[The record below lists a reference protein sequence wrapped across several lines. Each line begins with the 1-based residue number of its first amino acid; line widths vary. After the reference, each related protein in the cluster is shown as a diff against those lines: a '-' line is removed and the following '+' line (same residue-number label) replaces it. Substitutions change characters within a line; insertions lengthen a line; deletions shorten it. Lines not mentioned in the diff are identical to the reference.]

1 MQFSIN
7 NMMLY
12 GSLIGSYFRINWTND
27 KIEHN
32 KWSRLTYRSIVKA
45 IIVRIETYV
54 TSSEITIAKSQP
66 EAPNGIG

>member
-1 MQFSIN
+1 MVR
-7 NMMLY
+7 Y
-12 GSLIGSYFRINWTND
+12 RTFRINWTND
-27 KIEHN
+27 EILLN